1 MKKFDVDFLEFMKTQ
16 LGQEIAVHF
25 LHCNAHFL
33 LRLSRACEVSLQ
45 QVERK
50 LVQESVKLGRD
61 KSTEFDFFN
70 KFKTSAESATSRLI
84 RTASDLT
91 GP

>member
-33 LRLSRACEVSLQ
+33 LGLSRACEVSLQ
-45 QVERK
+45 QVDRK
-50 LVQESVKLGRD
+50 LVQESMKLGGD
-61 KSTEFDFFN
+61 KSTKFDFFN
-70 KFKTSAESATSRLI
+70 KFKSSAESATSHLI